1 MPFTIERSFVN
12 LRFSVAYFAVYF
24 NVHIVYLFPFSSIH
38 YAHFIF
44 LFLSR

>member
-1 MPFTIERSFVN
+1 MPFTLERSFVN

-24 NVHIVYLFPFSSIH
+24 NVHIVYLFLFFSIQ

-44 LFLSR
+44 LFLSG